1 MGVPSFYICMG
12 CLREKFCVITTKSQC
27 QRIKHLILIVLQL
40 IITAQMIARTKE
52 HAMLL
57 LLLKQVEQMKP

>member
-1 MGVPSFYICMG
+1 MGVPSLYICG
-12 CLREKFCVITTKSQC
+12 LSERKVLCNYNESQC